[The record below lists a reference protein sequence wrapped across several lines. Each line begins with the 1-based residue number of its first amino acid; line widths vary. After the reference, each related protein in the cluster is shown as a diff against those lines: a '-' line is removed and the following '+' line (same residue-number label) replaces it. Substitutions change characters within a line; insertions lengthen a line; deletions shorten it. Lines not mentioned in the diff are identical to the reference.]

1 METLNALYEVK
12 HTLGLRTVLGV
23 SNISFGLPNRVLVNH
38 IFLTMAMQNGLD
50 LAIINPNIYEM
61 MGAVRAYKLLAN
73 IDKNSVDYIKAY
85 ASMPNISKINPMNT
99 AANAVQGGQ
108 TAQAGGSVNLKD
120 KKGSYTCD
128 DLFYAVEKGLKMK
141 VQQ

>member
-1 METLNALYEVK
+1 
-12 HTLGLRTVLGV
+12 
-23 SNISFGLPNRVLVNH
+23 
-38 IFLTMAMQNGLD
+38 
-50 LAIINPNIYEM
+50 M

-108 TAQAGGSVNLKD
+108 TAQAGGSVILRIRR
-120 KKGSYTCD
+120 
-128 DLFYAVEKGLKMK
+128 AVIPVMTYSM
-141 VQQ
+141 Q